1 MPPARAP
8 WSSGLVTVTA
18 EIPIDLKVPLDEI
31 RRRHVV
37 RVLDACG
44 GNRSEAAKIL
54 GVDRKTLYRR
64 LRRWGVEQ

>member
-1 MPPARAP
+1 MA
-8 WSSGLVTVTA
+8 S
-18 EIPIDLKVPLDEI
+18 IDVPVELRISLDEI

-64 LRRWGVEQ
+64 LRRWGVDS

>member
-1 MPPARAP
+1 MSVEAVPSEVR
-8 WSSGLVTVTA
+8 VT
-18 EIPIDLKVPLDEI
+18 LDEV

-37 RVLDACG
+37 RILEACA

-64 LRRWGVEQ
+64 LRRWGIQD

>member
-1 MPPARAP
+1 VAH
-8 WSSGLVTVTA
+8 STA
-18 EIPIDLKVPLDEI
+18 EIPNDVRVTLDEI

-37 RVLDACG
+37 HVLDACG

-64 LRRWGVEQ
+64 LRRWGISP

>member
-1 MPPARAP
+1 MAVEVPTEVR
-8 WSSGLVTVTA
+8 VT
-18 EIPIDLKVPLDEI
+18 LDEV

-37 RVLDACG
+37 KILEACG

-64 LRRWGVEQ
+64 LRRWGIQD

>member
-1 MPPARAP
+1 MVQSLADLPNEIR
-8 WSSGLVTVTA
+8 VT
-18 EIPIDLKVPLDEI
+18 LDEV

-37 RVLDACG
+37 HVLDACG

-64 LRRWGVEQ
+64 LRRWGISP

>member
-1 MPPARAP
+1 MVVEVPPEVR
-8 WSSGLVTVTA
+8 VT
-18 EIPIDLKVPLDEI
+18 LDEV

-37 RVLDACG
+37 KILEACG

-64 LRRWGVEQ
+64 LRRWGIQDG

>member
-1 MPPARAP
+1 MTMTQPY
-8 WSSGLVTVTA
+8 T
-18 EIPIDLKVPLDEI
+18 EVPDDVRITLDEI

-37 RVLDACG
+37 HVLDACG

-64 LRRWGVEQ
+64 LRRWGVAR

>member
-1 MPPARAP
+1 
-8 WSSGLVTVTA
+8 LVAHSLVELPNEIRVT
-18 EIPIDLKVPLDEI
+18 LDEV

-37 RVLDACG
+37 HVLDQCG

-64 LRRWGVEQ
+64 LRRWGVSP

>member
-1 MPPARAP
+1 MVTEVPAEVR
-8 WSSGLVTVTA
+8 VT
-18 EIPIDLKVPLDEI
+18 LDEV

-37 RVLDACG
+37 KILEACN

-64 LRRWGVEQ
+64 LRRWGIQD